1 MEAGML
7 ASLKKKET
15 YEHYLK
21 TLKFALYCITHPLD
35 GFWDLTHEKRGS
47 IAAANTILVLTLLT
61 NICKLQYTSFVFNKV
76 YMPEE
81 NIWILLAS
89 VLFPLALWS
98 VGNWA
103 LTTLFNGKGRLNQ
116 VYMATCY
123 AMTPY
128 VLIQLP
134 LIVLSN
140 MITVEEGALYSVL
153 SILSLIWVVMLILSA
168 MMQIHEYSLSKTLL
182 FTIASI
188 FAMLVMIFILLIFF
202 SMISQGLS
210 YFISLVREIL
220 FRM

>member
-1 MEAGML
+1 ML

-21 TLKFALYCITHPLD
+21 TLKFALYCTTHPLD

-140 MITVEEGALYSVL
+140 MITVEEGALYTVL
-153 SILSLIWVVMLILSA
+153 STLSLIWAAMLILSA
-168 MMQIHEYSLSKTLL
+168 MMQIHEFSLSKTLL

-202 SMISQGLS
+202 SMISQGVS

>member
-7 ASLKKKET
+7 ASLKKKEKF
-15 YEHYLK
+15 EHYLK

-47 IAAANTILVLTLLT
+47 IAAANTILALTLLT

-140 MITVEEGALYSVL
+140 MITVEEGALYTVL
-153 SILSLIWVVMLILSA
+153 SILSLIWVAMLILSA

-202 SMISQGLS
+202 SMISQGVS